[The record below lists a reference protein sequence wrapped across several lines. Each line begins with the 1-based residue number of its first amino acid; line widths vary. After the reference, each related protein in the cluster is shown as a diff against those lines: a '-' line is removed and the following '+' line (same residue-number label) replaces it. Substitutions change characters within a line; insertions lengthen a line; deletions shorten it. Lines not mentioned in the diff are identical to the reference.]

1 MELQLVYMGAAF
13 PGIPCEA
20 EPGALPPPPELRVVH
35 KHRHTQEGGGGD
47 SHFTFWILFI
57 K

>member
-1 MELQLVYMGAAF
+1 MELQLVYVGGAF
-13 PGIPCEA
+13 PGFPCKA
-20 EPGALPPPPELRVVH
+20 EPGVWSVTSCTNTGTH
-35 KHRHTQEGGGGD
+35 KGGRGD